1 MSNVR
6 TSAGSTL
13 DITSALPAT
22 YNAAGYA
29 ALAYKAVAEITDLG
43 EFGREYSKVE
53 HKPLANRR
61 VVKRKGSF
69 DEGSMSLSL
78 GRDLEDEGQIEL
90 RAASESDASYAY
102 RITLQDGTKFYFTAQ
117 CMSFKTRIGGVDDI
131 TGATTSL
138 EIDNDILEVFP
149 A

>member
-13 DITSALPAT
+13 AITAAPPAT
-22 YNAAGYA
+22 YTEAGFA
-29 ALAYKAVAEITDLG
+29 ALTFKSVSEITDLG
-43 EFGREYSKVE
+43 EFGREYAKVE

-69 DEGSMSLSL
+69 DEGAMSLSL
-78 GRDLEDEGQIEL
+78 GRDMEDEGQLAL
-90 RAASESDASYAY
+90 RAASNSDASYSY
-102 RITLQDGTKFYFTAQ
+102 RITLQDGTKFYFSAQ

-138 EIDNDILEVFP
+138 EIDNDILEVEP